1 MMGYEQLVAEA
12 RRLLS
17 DAIAARYRG
26 DLHANKVRQQAYA
39 DGYMRALGDAG
50 LLSQR
55 ELLEL
60 VVDTRRSVESV
71 PVEPRIA
78 AAG

>member
-1 MMGYEQLVAEA
+1 MGYEQLVAEA

-39 DGYMRALGDAG
+39 DGYLRALGDAG

-60 VVDTRRSVESV
+60 VTETRLSLESA
-71 PVEPRIA
+71 PAEPRIA
-78 AAG
+78 AVG